1 MSSPLDAADDDP
13 NGSDTEIDGDPAPA
27 FGAAAR
33 FISVLR
39 QPPRSVRVAATVVG
53 VVGFVVIAWWSVGEY
68 RDRDLDAN
76 LWLLAAAGAVGTPL
90 AIWLNALELRVI
102 ARRLGQ
108 DPSVSEA
115 SVVSLIASSAN
126 VLPLPGSVLIRTWF
140 LARGG
145 AAMSSVVRAQVVAG
159 VTFVSVTLVL
169 GGLLLAGQRALPAVV
184 IVAVGSAGIAA
195 MSKVSDRSYVARLAV
210 VEAGM
215 VASEVGRLL
224 VVFAALGLSVELS
237 GVAPIVVANATSA
250 AIGIFPAGIGVRE
263 ALAGAIA
270 WVADTD
276 VALTVAT
283 STTDRLATTLML
295 AVMLLAL
302 SASGVRQRMVSQ
314 MEEGS

>member
-1 MSSPLDAADDDP
+1 
-13 NGSDTEIDGDPAPA
+13 
-27 FGAAAR
+27 
-33 FISVLR
+33 
-39 QPPRSVRVAATVVG
+39 
-53 VVGFVVIAWWSVGEY
+53 
-68 RDRDLDAN
+68 
-76 LWLLAAAGAVGTPL
+76 
-90 AIWLNALELRVI
+90 
-102 ARRLGQ
+102 
-108 DPSVSEA
+108 
-115 SVVSLIASSAN
+115 
-126 VLPLPGSVLIRTWF
+126 
-140 LARGG
+140 
-145 AAMSSVVRAQVVAG
+145 
-159 VTFVSVTLVL
+159 
-169 GGLLLAGQRALPAVV
+169 
-184 IVAVGSAGIAA
+184 